1 MRALT
6 PDEQQALADRQAHF
20 EAFVDEMR
28 PCVVGLAEGVVE
40 AAPDLARAY
49 RYALPDDAAADP
61 TSFLP
66 LLDAWLRDED
76 VAAAAVDDRVWLS
89 VHLMYVVAYYL
100 QQVHGATLRVED
112 NPDSPFF
119 ADYVAQLPTG
129 AAIDPAIFAR
139 NLLAEPPGRGLTDAL
154 RQVVQAGQ
162 GGPNTSEALLA
173 LVSDALS
180 HGVDTVS
187 ARPVDRAED
196 AMHPFV
202 MLHDG
207 EHRRMERFV
216 GATAE
221 GDLAAARA
229 MLAAST
235 AERAALVYD
244 GYAPDERGRKT
255 DAILVEASERDAGHG
270 LAFAQRYAPA
280 TRRKPFRTVGAASY
294 LGRVAP
300 LLPSNSSKR

>member
-6 PDEQQALADRQAHF
+6 PDEQQALAAGQAHF

-28 PCVVGLAEGVVE
+28 PGVVGLAEGIVE
-40 AAPDLARAY
+40 VAPDLARAY
-49 RYALPDDAAADP
+49 RYAVPDAAVDP
-61 TSFLP
+61 APFLP

-76 VAAAAVDDRVWLS
+76 VAAASVDDRVWLS
-89 VHLMYVVAYYL
+89 VHLTYFVAHYL

-129 AAIDPAIFAR
+129 ATVDPAIFAR
-139 NLLAEPPGRGLTDAL
+139 NLLAELPGRGLADAL

-162 GGPNTSEALLA
+162 GGPDASEALLA

-187 ARPVDRAED
+187 ARPADRAED

-221 GDLAAARA
+221 GDIAAARA

-244 GYAPDERGRKT
+244 GYAPDEKGHRT
-255 DAILVEASERDAGHG
+255 DAILVEASEHGADHG
-270 LAFAQRYAPA
+270 LVFAQRYAPA
-280 TRRKPFRTVGAASY
+280 TRHKPFRTVGTASY

-300 LLPSNSSKR
+300 LLPPDAE

>member
-6 PDEQQALADRQAHF
+6 PDEQQALTARQAHF
-20 EAFVDEMR
+20 EAFTDEMR
-28 PCVVGLAEGVVE
+28 PCVVGLAEGVIA

-49 RYALPDDAAADP
+49 HYAVPDAAAADP
-61 TSFLP
+61 ASFLP

-76 VAAAAVDDRVWLS
+76 VVAASVDDRVWLS

-100 QQVHGATLRVED
+100 QQAHGATLRVED
-112 NPDSPFF
+112 DPDSPFF
-119 ADYVAQLPTG
+119 ADYVGQLPTG
-129 AAIDPAIFAR
+129 ATVAPALFAR
-139 NLLAEPPGRGLTDAL
+139 NLLAEPPGRNLEDAL
-154 RQVVQAGQ
+154 RQVVQAGKS
-162 GGPNTSEALLA
+162 GPDASEALLA
-173 LVSDALS
+173 LVSDALG

-187 ARPVDRAED
+187 ARPADRAED

-202 MLHDG
+202 MLHEG

-221 GDLAAARA
+221 GDIAAARA

-244 GYAPDERGRKT
+244 GYAPDEKGRRT
-255 DAILVEASERDAGHG
+255 DAILVEACERDAGHG

-300 LLPSNSSKR
+300 LLPPDAE